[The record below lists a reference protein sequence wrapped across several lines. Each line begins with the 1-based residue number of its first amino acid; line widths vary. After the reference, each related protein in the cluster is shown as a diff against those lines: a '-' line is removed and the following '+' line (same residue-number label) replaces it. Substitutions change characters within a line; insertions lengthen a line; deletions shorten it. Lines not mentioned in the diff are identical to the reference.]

1 LISDEIA
8 ILCGDPAHTRTYT
21 EAFELPEEAVM
32 MLKMAIPE
40 IHVTNSLA
48 AKEFYSTILG
58 FTCVSSWRPD
68 ETKDDPCYMVFVRD
82 GVRLHVTSFQDVALG
97 TSVYVYVDDPD
108 ALHAEFARKG
118 VERLGPVV
126 DQTWKTREF
135 GIADPDQNRIRFGQD
150 TSGNST

>member
-8 ILCGDPAHTRTYT
+8 ILCGDPAHTRTCT

-68 ETKDDPCYMVFVRD
+68 ETKDDPCY
-82 GVRLHVTSFQDVALG
+82 
-97 TSVYVYVDDPD
+97 VYVDDPD